1 MAAATAGSA
10 QAGCSPQF
18 PLPRPAPAALSP
30 LAPVPGTAHEPR
42 YPAVL
47 CGSLG
52 PRPGK
57 AGARHGNE
65 LPRITLPHAG
75 TCHGLTEGDGC
86 AFPWLPQ
93 GTVPQ
98 PTEEQAQGSTGLQGL
113 FYSLLW
119 SIQKQLTEIIKSSIP
134 DPHSSNCPSLS
145 SWSVK
150 PPSDLKPLLKNAL
163 DKGGGD
169 GNTPLTKEKG
179 NGLKC
184 ATKISTR
191 TRFLMLE
198 SLLYG
203 DWQDRDMKSAPSS

>member
-1 MAAATAGSA
+1 MGSHAA
-10 QAGCSPQF
+10 
-18 PLPRPAPAALSP
+18 PRD
-30 LAPVPGTAHEPR
+30 H
-42 YPAVL
+42 
-47 CGSLG
+47 
-52 PRPGK
+52 
-57 AGARHGNE
+57 
-65 LPRITLPHAG
+65 
-75 TCHGLTEGDGC
+75 
-86 AFPWLPQ
+86 
-93 GTVPQ
+93 PQ
-98 PTEEQAQGSTGLQGL
+98 PTEEQAQSSTGLQGL

-145 SWSVK
+145 SRSVK

-184 ATKISTR
+184 ATKIGTR
-191 TRFLMLE
+191 TQFLMLE

-203 DWQDRDMKSAPSS
+203 DWQDRDTKSAPSG

>member
-1 MAAATAGSA
+1 MF
-10 QAGCSPQF
+10 PPV

-30 LAPVPGTAHEPR
+30 LAPVPSTAHEPR

-52 PRPGK
+52 SHPGK
-57 AGARHGNE
+57 AGAKHGNE
-65 LPRITLPHAG
+65 FPRIALPHGG
-75 TCHGLTEGDGC
+75 THRAARAEPSPGC
-86 AFPWLPQ
+86 PRDR
-93 GTVPQ
+93 PQ
-98 PTEEQAQGSTGLQGL
+98 PTQEQAQGSTGLQGL

-145 SWSVK
+145 SRSVK

-169 GNTPLTKEKG
+169 RNTPLTKEKG
-179 NGLKC
+179 NRLKC

-191 TRFLMLE
+191 TQFLMLE

-203 DWQDRDMKSAPSS
+203 DRQDRDTKSAPSG